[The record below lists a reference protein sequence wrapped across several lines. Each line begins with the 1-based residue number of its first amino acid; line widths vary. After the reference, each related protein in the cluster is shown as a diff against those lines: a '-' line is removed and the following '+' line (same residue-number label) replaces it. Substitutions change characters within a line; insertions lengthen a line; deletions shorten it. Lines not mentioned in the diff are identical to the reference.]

1 MALHYPKHF
10 RLLDYE
16 ELASDPA
23 VKGREIVEF
32 CGLEWNDD
40 VVKIED
46 NMSPA
51 GSPSAAQV
59 KSPIHPRYIGRW
71 RKYKDHLGEAI
82 AVLKS
87 YGIAFGA
94 EA

>member
-1 MALHYPKHF
+1 
-10 RLLDYE
+10 LDYE